1 MDVSFSAWRHS
12 REECLQLKGEGF
24 SFLFDRRYTNRLNRM
39 SRVFFEAYVVATKEL
54 AAQEDRFPSLSE
66 IDAKMESGAVYAFK
80 DRLMK
85 NTEFFEEVK
94 ISGVSYLVP
103 RALRFVDV
111 TGTYTDLIL
120 NFDEGT
126 VALPTRRKMAPI
138 PDSYVPTEES
148 RPLTPRASE
157 ATEDEPSIAEEK
169 AEDEIE
175 ETTESKR
182 REEAEEKT
190 GLKEEDKASMEKPP
204 FYPPHTPE
212 VLDEMLPASDASS
225 IASSSVPSAASSNA
239 SSSLSSNEAEAKV
252 IAAPAQ
258 AKAPSPA
265 KDIQMPPVAKK
276 KMAMP
281 PRTVTILGSAILLS
295 LLAVLFIYGPSW
307 DKSVQPTSLVFYTA
321 NLSNT
326 SNESYLGL
334 NITNPDGVAN
344 DMQISLPPNI
354 DQSISARG
362 GIVTISHG
370 DNTLVR
376 MNSTGDASVKI
387 YLLGNWT
394 TIPVSL
400 SFQTPEGFSTNLL
413 VYGLP
418 STVTSKNE
426 TSVLTFNLTREGV
439 SFEQSY
445 IQKK

>member
-1 MDVSFSAWRHS
+1 
-12 REECLQLKGEGF
+12 LQLKGEGF

-126 VALPTRRKMAPI
+126 VVLPTRRKMAPI
-138 PDSYVPTEES
+138 QDSSVSAEES
-148 RPLTPRASE
+148 RPATSRAAE
-157 ATEDEPSIAEEK
+157 AAEEAPAIAEEISEDAIEEKIESK
-169 AEDEIE
+169 AEDDKELKA
-175 ETTESKR
+175 ESKAKD
-182 REEAEEKT
+182 EAAEQ
-190 GLKEEDKASMEKPP
+190 KPP
-204 FYPPHTPE
+204 SYPLHMPE
-212 VLDEMLPASDASS
+212 VLDEMMVASDASS
-225 IASSSVPSAASSNA
+225 VGSSVVSPAASSKDAAVSSKDAAA
-239 SSSLSSNEAEAKV
+239 SDIS
-252 IAAPAQ
+252 APAQ
-258 AKAPSPA
+258 SAAPVSAKN
-265 KDIQMPPVAKK
+265 IQMPPIAKK
-276 KMAMP
+276 KIAMP

-295 LLAVLFIYGPSW
+295 LLAVLFMYGPSLV
-307 DKSVQPTSLVFYTA
+307 DKPVPPTSLVFYTA

-326 SNESYLGL
+326 SNESYLAM
-334 NITNPDGVAN
+334 NITNPDEVAN

-387 YLLGNWT
+387 YLQGNWT

-400 SFQTPEGFSTNLL
+400 SFQAPEGFSTNLL

-418 STVTSKNE
+418 STVTSRNE

-445 IQKK
+445 TQKK